1 MCRDNA
7 EQLPKLCYDRGPWSY
22 YYGYCY
28 LAYDN
33 VTTLKKK
40 PTNQTHFK
48 LYKSIKK
55 EIWELRH
62 HHVSAVRL
70 TKSHSFVEPI
80 IPLTLTSND
89 LMNFFAN
96 KIVTIRKQIIHSC
109 PTAADI
115 RLCLLW
121 IYLYTDKG
129 ITFIQQSSSD
139 LTLIGVFSVNF

>member
-7 EQLPKLCYDRGPWSY
+7 EQLPKLCYDRGPWS

-55 EIWELRH
+55 RSESWDIIMSVQSDWQ
-62 HHVSAVRL
+62 
-70 TKSHSFVEPI
+70 SHSFVEPI